1 MKVRVLGAAR
11 QVGRSALLVQEGRTS
26 LLLDYGALQQAD
38 PAFPLLVRPKDIDAV
53 LLTHAHLDHSGGVP
67 LLFSGSAAPKVLG
80 TEMTRELSQL
90 IINDFIKI
98 SGPKLPF
105 DRLELKAM
113 MRAYQDVPLDEPQ
126 RIGELEVRFHYAGHI
141 PGSAMVEIKGPSGG
155 LLYTGDVNDKDTR
168 LLKGLNPGSIEA
180 DLVVTESTYGQAQHP
195 DREEEERKLV
205 EFANEIVEGGGTL
218 LIPSFAIARA
228 QEIALIFYHRRFKH
242 SIAMDGMAL
251 EVNKIFL
258 EHPEFLHGA
267 GDLEKAL
274 KRVELVTSWEQ
285 RRRVVEEPGVIISPA
300 GMLGGGAAV
309 FYNEKVAMDERNGIA
324 IVSFQANGTPGR
336 TLLDKGLVLY
346 RGRPRKIAARLSRY
360 YLSSHS
366 DADGLMKVL
375 SRVSGARLVLTVHGE
390 ESSAVGFAKR
400 VQEALGLEAAAP
412 SIGESFEA

>member
-1 MKVRVLGAAR
+1 M
-11 QVGRSALLVQEGRTS
+11 GRSALLVEEGRTR
-26 LLLDYGALQQAD
+26 LLLDYGALQQGD
-38 PAFPLLVRPKDIDAV
+38 PAFPLLVRPRDVDGV
-53 LLTHAHLDHSGGVP
+53 VLTHAHLDHSGGIP
-67 LLFSGSAAPKVLG
+67 LLFSGSAAPRVLG
-80 TEMTRELSQL
+80 TAMTKKLSEL

-113 MRAYQDVPLDEPQ
+113 MRAYRDVPLGEAQ
-126 RIGELEVRFHYAGHI
+126 RVGDLEVRFLYAGHI
-141 PGSAMVEIKGPSGG
+141 PGSAMVEIKGPSGS
-155 LLYTGDVNDKDTR
+155 LLYTGDVNDRDTR
-168 LLKGLNPGSIEA
+168 LLRGLTPSALEA
-180 DLVVTESTYGQAQHP
+180 ELIVTESTYGQTQHP
-195 DREEEERKLV
+195 SREEEERKLV

-228 QEIALIFYHRRFKH
+228 QEIALIFYHHRFKH
-242 SIAMDGMAL
+242 SLAMDGMAL

-258 EHPEFLHGA
+258 EHPEFLDGA
-267 GDLEKAL
+267 SDLEKAL

-309 FYNEKVAMDERNGIA
+309 FYNQSVALDERNGIA

-346 RGRPRKIAARLSRY
+346 RGRPKKILARLNRY

-366 DADGLMKVL
+366 DVDGLMRVL
-375 SRVSGARLVLTVHGE
+375 SAVRGAKLVLTVHGE
-390 ESSAVGFAKR
+390 EASTVGLAQRVEQELGVSAV
-400 VQEALGLEAAAP
+400 AP
-412 SIGESFEA
+412 TAGETFSA